1 MKAEPKWYVAQVLT
15 GSEAETARRLTE
27 AGMEA
32 IAPVQVLHERR
43 HGVWRLMRRTVFP
56 GYVFVRVALIPRTYY
71 HIQRQPQVVRLLGGA
86 APEAV
91 PEEEMAV
98 VLLFARSGRDF
109 GVSCG
114 ERSNGPA
121 GADRKGE
128 PKGAQGNGG
137 ADRPGRGPPDRG
149 GARCGT
155 GRPLRRYSPSGI
167 GSRQRR
173 RAVDSSPRRPP
184 GDIVP
189 ARSTARKVGGG
200 EAYSM
205 TIPGPAHSWGPLHG
219 PGTSFRCHAPVR
231 DRTGAW

>member
-91 PEEEMAV
+91 PEEEMAA

-109 GVSCG
+109 GGSCG
-114 ERSNGPA
+114 ERSNGETVITSGPLTA
-121 GADRKGE
+121 LQERIVKVNPRGRRATVELTVLGE
-128 PKGAQGNGG
+128 ARRIEVGLVV
-137 ADRPGRGPPDRG
+137 GRGAPC
-149 GARCGT
+149 AGT
-155 GRPLRRYSPSGI
+155 
-167 GSRQRR
+167 
-173 RAVDSSPRRPP
+173 A
-184 GDIVP
+184 P
-189 ARSTARKVGGG
+189 A
-200 EAYSM
+200 E
-205 TIPGPAHSWGPLHG
+205 
-219 PGTSFRCHAPVR
+219 
-231 DRTGAW
+231 

>member
-91 PEEEMAV
+91 PEEE
-98 VLLFARSGRDF
+98 RRDRDHL
-109 GVSCG
+109 GAAD
-114 ERSNGPA
+114 GPA

-137 ADRPGRGPPDRG
+137 ADSPG
-149 GARCGT
+149 
-155 GRPLRRYSPSGI
+155 
-167 GSRQRR
+167 
-173 RAVDSSPRRPP
+173 
-184 GDIVP
+184 
-189 ARSTARKVGGG
+189 
-200 EAYSM
+200 
-205 TIPGPAHSWGPLHG
+205 
-219 PGTSFRCHAPVR
+219 
-231 DRTGAW
+231 

>member
-71 HIQRQPQVVRLLGGA
+71 HIQRQPQVVRLLERGRPGGGA
-86 APEAV
+86 GRGNGSRAAV
-91 PEEEMAV
+91 RAV
-98 VLLFARSGRDF
+98 GPGLRRLLRGAEQRRDRDHL
-109 GVSCG
+109 GAAD
-114 ERSNGPA
+114 GPA

-155 GRPLRRYSPSGI
+155 GRSC
-167 GSRQRR
+167 
-173 RAVDSSPRRPP
+173 A
-184 GDIVP
+184 
-189 ARSTARKVGGG
+189 STA
-200 EAYSM
+200 
-205 TIPGPAHSWGPLHG
+205 PAE
-219 PGTSFRCHAPVR
+219 
-231 DRTGAW
+231 